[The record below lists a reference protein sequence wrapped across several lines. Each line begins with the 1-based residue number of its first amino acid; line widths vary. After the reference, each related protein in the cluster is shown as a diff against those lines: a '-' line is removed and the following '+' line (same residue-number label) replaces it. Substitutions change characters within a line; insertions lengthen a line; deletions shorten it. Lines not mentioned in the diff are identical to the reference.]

1 MKLLKNNKQKNII
14 GVFDSG
20 VGGLSVLKH
29 LLSSLPN
36 YNYIYLGDNARVPY
50 GEKSPET
57 IYEYSRQAMDFLFQE
72 GCNLIIIACN
82 TVSAQALR
90 KLQQEYLVSKY
101 PDRKILGVIRPLAEM
116 AASSHKNTIGII
128 GTKSTIASS
137 AYSKEINQLN
147 KKIKIEAQASP
158 LLVPLIE
165 EGWSNKPETKMILK
179 KYLRPLKIKS
189 IDMLILACT
198 HYPFLIKDIQ
208 RICGKKILVPNPGEI
223 IAESLKDY
231 LNKHQELK
239 LTETNKASCKFYST
253 DNTKLVQ
260 ELAEKFLEQKIN
272 KFTKVD
278 LNKFTL

>member
-1 MKLLKNNKQKNII
+1 MKLLKNNNAKNTI

-20 VGGLSVLKH
+20 VGGLTVLKNF
-29 LLSSLPN
+29 LSLLPN

-57 IYEYSRQAMDFLFQE
+57 IYEYSRQAMEFLFQE

-82 TVSAQALR
+82 TASAQALR
-90 KLQQEYLVSKY
+90 KLQQEYLINKY
-101 PDRKILGVIRPLAEM
+101 PNRRILGVIRPLAEM
-116 AASSHKNTIGII
+116 AAGCNKKTVGVI
-128 GTKSTIASS
+128 GTKSTITSS
-137 AYSKEINQLN
+137 AYEKEINHLN
-147 KKIKIEAQASP
+147 KKIKVESQASP

-179 KYLRPLKIKS
+179 KYLRPLKIKN

-208 RICGKKILVPNPGEI
+208 RICGKRILVPNPGEI
-223 IAESLKDY
+223 IANSLKNY
-231 LNKHQELK
+231 LKKHPELK
-239 LTETNKASCKFYST
+239 LTETNKAKCKFYST
-253 DNTKLVQ
+253 DNTELIKK
-260 ELAEKFLEQKIN
+260 LAEGFLEQKIN

-278 LNKFTL
+278 LSKFAL